1 MIYYI
6 GDMHLGHKKVIEYD
20 KRPFSSVDEMDNM
33 LIMNWNNKVSDDDH
47 VYIIG
52 DFVYR
57 SGYEVSYY
65 LKQLKGHKHLI
76 SGNHDLKTLEDEDA
90 MSFLKVLKN

>member
-6 GDMHLGHKKVIEYD
+6 GDMHLGHKNVIEYD

-47 VYIIG
+47 VYA
-52 DFVYR
+52 YR
-57 SGYEVSYY
+57 
-65 LKQLKGHKHLI
+65 
-76 SGNHDLKTLEDEDA
+76 
-90 MSFLKVLKN
+90 